1 MLVFG
6 QSPPSTPQ
14 VPVRYKSD
22 DIEIHVL
29 IESIGAD
36 CKTARGF
43 IALMG

>member
-36 CKTARGF
+36 CKTARVF